1 MLGPLFFLIYN
12 NDLCDD
18 LSCDVKLF
26 ADDTSLFTMVFN
38 ENISAQNLN
47 SNLRKIQEW
56 AFLWKMQFSPHPL
69 KQAVQVIF
77 SVKKVKPNHPAIYFN
92 GKEVVAKTKQKHLGF
107 ILDKQ
112 LNFNAHLKEVI
123 GKARKGIGVIK
134 FMSSDV
140 TRDVLD
146 QMHKLYVQPHL
157 DYGDVLHHQYDPN
170 FSSSLTTVLESV
182 QYFAAFCG
190 DWSME
195 WN

>member
-1 MLGPLFFLIYN
+1 M
-12 NDLCDD
+12 CDD

-47 SNLRKIQEW
+47 SDLRKIKEW
-56 AFLWKMQFSPHPL
+56 AFQWKMQFNPDPL

-77 SVKKVKPNHPAIYFN
+77 SIKKVKRNHPPIYFN
-92 GKEVVAKTKQKHLGF
+92 GEEVVTKTEQKHLGF

-123 GKARKGIGVIK
+123 GKAKRGIGVIK
-134 FMSSDV
+134 FMSRYV

-146 QMHKLYVQPHL
+146 QMYKLYVRPHL
-157 DYGDVLHHQYDPN
+157 DYGDVLYHQYDPN
-170 FSSSLTTVLESV
+170 FSSSLTTLLVNIYWLID
-182 QYFAAFCG
+182 F
-190 DWSME
+190 
-195 WN
+195 